1 MALYPV
7 KLPPGV
13 YRNGTEY
20 QSQGRWY
27 DANLVRWYEGTMRP
41 VGGWQKDNTS
51 SFSGVCRGLYA
62 WKDNSYQ
69 RYALIGTNS
78 TLYVSTGGSFTDITP
93 TSFATGRV
101 DSVYGLGYGVYSY
114 GSSTYGTARPFS
126 TLILEAAT
134 WSMDNFGEYPV
145 MCAPHDGRL
154 LYWDLNGAH
163 QATVVDASAPIN
175 NRGVLVT
182 PERFLVALGAGG
194 NPRAVAWA
202 DQESFTVWTPSATN
216 QAGDFNLQTAG
227 VIVAGRR
234 VRGTS
239 LIWTDSDL
247 HSMTYI
253 GTPYVYSFDRIG
265 SFCGAAGPN
274 AIAAMD
280 STAYWMGTNGFFQYD
295 GLVKPLPCDVQDYVF
310 SDLNKFQGAKIYA
323 GVNTTFGEVWW
334 FYPSADSTENNR
346 YVIYNYREGHWNIGT
361 LARTAWTG
369 SGVFANPLATSPDG
383 YLYDHEFGWTADGT
397 AITSGRYARSG
408 PVEVG
413 NGDNIVQAQ
422 MLIPDEKTQ
431 GQAKVTFKTR
441 FTPNNTQSSFGPYDL
456 VPYTSVRFT
465 GRQVEMEIDGNVD
478 ADWRV
483 GIMRFEGAAG
493 GRR

>member
-27 DANLVRWYEGTMRP
+27 DANLVRWYEGTIRP
-41 VGGWQKDNTS
+41 VGGWQRENTTP
-51 SFSGVCRGLYA
+51 FTGVCRGIYA
-62 WKDNSYQ
+62 WKDNAYFK
-69 RYALIGTNS
+69 YALVGTNEK
-78 TLYVSTGGSFTDITP
+78 LYVVTGGSFTDITP
-93 TSFATGRV
+93 TSFSVGRV
-101 DSVYGLGYGVYSY
+101 NSIYGLGYGVGPY
-114 GSSTYGTARPFS
+114 GAQAYGTQRASS
-126 TLILEAAT
+126 TLILDAAT
-134 WSMDNFGEYPV
+134 WSMDNFGQVPV

-154 LYWDLNGAH
+154 LSWDLNGANK
-163 QATVVDASAPIN
+163 AVAVTNAPID
-175 NRGVLVT
+175 NRGVVVT

-194 NPRAVAWA
+194 NPRNVQWA
-202 DQESFTVWTPSATN
+202 DQETMTDWAVTTTN
-216 QAGDFNLQTAG
+216 QAGNFELQTAG
-227 VIVAGRR
+227 SIQCGRR
-234 VRGTS
+234 VRGAT

-280 STAYWMGTNGFFQYD
+280 STAYWMGTNGFFMYD

-310 SDLNKFQGAKIYA
+310 SDLNKLQGAKIYA

-334 FYPSADSTENNR
+334 FYTSANSTENDR
-346 YVIYNYREGHWNIGT
+346 YVMYNYREGHWNIGT

-369 SGVFANPLATSPDG
+369 SGVFTNPLATSPDG
-383 YLYDHEFGWTADGT
+383 YLYDHEFGWLADGQP
-397 AITSGRYARSG
+397 ITSQRYALAG
-408 PVEVG
+408 PQEIG
-413 NGDNIVQAQ
+413 NGDNIIQAQ

-431 GQAKVTFKTR
+431 GQTKITFKTR
-441 FTPNNTQSSFGPYDL
+441 FTPNSPESTYGPYDL
-456 VPYTSVRFT
+456 VPYTSIRFS
-465 GRQVEMEIDGNVD
+465 GRQVSMDVVGNAD

-483 GIMRFEGAAG
+483 GTIRFEGAAG
-493 GRR
+493 GKR

>member
-41 VGGWQKDNTS
+41 VGGWQAENTTP
-51 SFSGVCRGLYA
+51 FTGVCRGLYA
-62 WKDNSYQ
+62 WKDNDYFK
-69 RYALIGTNS
+69 YGLVGTNAK
-78 TLYVSTGGSFTDITP
+78 LYVVTGGSFTDITP
-93 TSFATGRV
+93 STFEVGRV
-101 DSVYGLGYGVYSY
+101 DSVYGLGYGVGPY
-114 GSSTYGTARPFS
+114 GAQAYGTQRASS
-126 TLILEAAT
+126 TLILDAAT
-134 WSMDNFGEYPV
+134 WSMDNFGELPV

-154 LYWDLNGAH
+154 LSWDLNGANK
-163 QATVVDASAPIN
+163 ATAVTNAPIN
-175 NRGVLVT
+175 NRGVVVT

-194 NPRAVAWA
+194 NPRNVAWA
-202 DQESFTVWTPSATN
+202 DQQSLTSWTPSATN
-216 QAGDFNLQTAG
+216 QAGDFELQTAG
-227 VIVAGRR
+227 SIQCGRR
-234 VRGTS
+234 VRGAT

-280 STAYWMGTNGFFQYD
+280 STAYWMGTNGFFMYD
-295 GLVKPLPCDVQDYVF
+295 GLVKPLQCDVQDYVF
-310 SDLNKFQGAKIYA
+310 SDLNKLQGAKIYA

-334 FYPSADSTENNR
+334 FYPSANSTENNR

-369 SGVFANPLATSPDG
+369 SGVFTNPLATSPDG
-383 YLYDHEFGWTADGT
+383 YLYDHEFGWLADG
-397 AITSGRYARSG
+397 APILSQRYALAG
-408 PVEVG
+408 PQEIG
-413 NGDNIVQAQ
+413 NGDNIIQAQ

-431 GQAKVTFKTR
+431 GQTKITFKTR
-441 FTPNNTQSSFGPYDL
+441 FTPNSPESTYGPYDL
-456 VPYTSVRFT
+456 VPYTSIRFS
-465 GRQVEMEIDGNVD
+465 GRQVSMDVVGNAD

-483 GIMRFEGAAG
+483 GTVRFEGAAG
-493 GRR
+493 GKR